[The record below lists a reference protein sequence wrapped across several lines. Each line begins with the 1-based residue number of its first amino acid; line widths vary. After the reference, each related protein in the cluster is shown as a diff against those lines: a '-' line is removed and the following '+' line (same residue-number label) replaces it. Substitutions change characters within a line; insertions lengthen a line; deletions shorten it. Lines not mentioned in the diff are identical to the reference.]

1 MWVLLYFLLTKKNA
15 SPKDEH
21 RSAEIPPLLL
31 GLALGAA
38 LPCSIFLM
46 SPAGR
51 DRPVPASVP
60 PGEKQEK
67 NMTRGGRS
75 PWGAPRRLFK
85 AQRSSSFPHT
95 AHPLPPICSP
105 HSAWSTVPHYIH
117 IWWLELDGSITFQV
131 PSKAIL

>member
-1 MWVLLYFLLTKKNA
+1 M
-15 SPKDEH
+15 PKDEH
-21 RSAEIPPLLL
+21 SSAEIPPLLL

-67 NMTRGGRS
+67 TWQEEEGALGVLPGGYLKPRGVPPSPTRLIRFLPFVLPILCGPLYHIIYIYGG
-75 PWGAPRRLFK
+75 W
-85 AQRSSSFPHT
+85 
-95 AHPLPPICSP
+95 
-105 HSAWSTVPHYIH
+105 Y
-117 IWWLELDGSITFQV
+117 
-131 PSKAIL
+131 